1 MSEVCEWS
9 RQVGIQHWAGLR
21 VGRADAPPTLMLH
34 GWLDNAGSLLPLA
47 RALPGFCHHL
57 PDLPGHGLSGHRPPG
72 TWYHFIDYLSD
83 LIAWMDASGLARVDL
98 IGHSMGGAISTL
110 LAAAFPERV
119 HRLVLIEALGP
130 LGHPVAQIA
139 ADIRRAIEARLKLD
153 DKQLRVHPDRASAR
167 QARMQAGG
175 LSEYAADCLLER
187 ALAPVDGG
195 WIWRSDPRQT
205 LPTPVRGT
213 EEQYLRV
220 LQAISA
226 PTLLVLAEPRTRYLD
241 GPEAE
246 ARIAGLRPQAL
257 HRLPGGHHLHL
268 ENTAAVAAVVGEFLG
283 IVEAP

>member
-47 RALPGFCHHL
+47 RALPGFCHRL

>member
-1 MSEVCEWS
+1 MAEVREWS
-9 RQVGIQHWAGLR
+9 LQVGVQQWAGLR
-21 VGRADAPPTLMLH
+21 VGPADAPPTLMLH

-47 RALPGFCHHL
+47 RALPGCCHHL

-72 TWYHFIDYLSD
+72 TWYHFIDYVSD
-83 LIAWMDASGLARVDL
+83 LVAWMDASGLARVDL

-119 HRLVLIEALGP
+119 NRLVLIEALGP
-130 LGHPVAQIA
+130 LGHPVGQIA
-139 ADIRRAIEARLKLD
+139 ADIRRAIAARLKLD

-187 ALAPVDGG
+187 ALAPAPGG

-241 GPEAE
+241 GPEAQ
-246 ARIAGLRPQAL
+246 ARIAALRPQAL
-257 HRLPGGHHLHL
+257 HWLPGGHHLHI
-268 ENTAAVAAVVGEFLG
+268 ENTAAVAAVVAEFLG
-283 IVEAP
+283 SGGNP